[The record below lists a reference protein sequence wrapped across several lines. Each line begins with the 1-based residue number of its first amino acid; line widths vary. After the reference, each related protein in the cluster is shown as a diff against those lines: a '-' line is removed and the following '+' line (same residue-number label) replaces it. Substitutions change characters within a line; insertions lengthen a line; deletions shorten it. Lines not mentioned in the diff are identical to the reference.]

1 MVDLK
6 SPAMLEVQHLGVH
19 FETPD
24 GRLDA
29 VRDLSF
35 SLSKGQTF
43 GIVGESGSGKSQS
56 MLAILGLLAAGGH
69 ATGAAHFE
77 GRDLLRLAPHELNR
91 IRGNRIAMIFQDPM
105 TSLNPYLTIE
115 RQMTEVLEVQKNA
128 TPRAARSRAQTM
140 LEAVQIA
147 DPVRC
152 LKGYPHQFSGGMRQ
166 RIMIAMALL
175 CEPDLLIADEPT
187 TALDVTVQAQI
198 VGLLRRLQHDFGTG
212 ILMITHDLG
221 LVAGLCDE
229 IMVMYGGRIMEQGS
243 AQALFD
249 GPSHPYTLALLN
261 AAPRLHGEQD
271 ALIAIPGAPPN
282 LANMPPGCPFA
293 PRCPL
298 ADTRCNLAPEL
309 VGESHQRACHRP
321 SAEVSIQGIQ
331 AAQPTQPTQLIQPQ
345 LIGTLEGI
353 DALNIPL
360 LRVRDLQV
368 GFPVRRGD
376 WPWSPGVTLRAVR
389 GVSFDLQ
396 AGETLGVVGES
407 GCGKSTLAR
416 ALLNLVPFQ
425 AESLRWFDQE
435 LAPKSAVA
443 ANAGITAGLTAAL
456 TSDATAS
463 SQAWL
468 EVRRQV
474 QMVFQDPLASL
485 DPRMNILQILS
496 EPLRTHEPGLTAAD
510 RLDRVCA
517 LIERVGL
524 DRHQLDRYPHEF
536 SGGQCQRIGIAR
548 ALILRPRVIVCDE
561 PVSALDVSIQ
571 AQIINLLRDLQQEFG
586 LALIFIAHD
595 LTVIRHVSQ
604 RVLVMYLGQVVET
617 GTRAALFDN
626 PQHPYTRALLASV
639 PVPDPK
645 IERHRA
651 STALVGELP
660 SPLDPPSGCAFRTR
674 CPIAQDQCAQSSPVL
689 ALKGRPQG
697 SGQTQAAC
705 WLA

>member
-1 MVDLK
+1 MAEP
-6 SPAMLEVQHLGVH
+6 SSASMLDVKHLGVH

-35 SLSKGQTF
+35 SLAKGQTF

-115 RQMTEVLEVQKNA
+115 RQMTEVLEVQKTA
-128 TPRAARSRAQTM
+128 TPKAARSRAQTM

-229 IMVMYGGRIMEQGS
+229 VMVMYGGRIMEQGS

-249 GPSHPYTLALLN
+249 HPSHPYTLALLN

-282 LANMPPGCPFA
+282 LAQMPPGCPFA

-298 ADTRCNLAPEL
+298 ADARCTLAPEL
-309 VGESHQRACHRP
+309 AGERHRRACHRP
-321 SAEVSIQGIQ
+321 AGEVSIQQIQ
-331 AAQPTQPTQLIQPQ
+331 QIQPQ
-345 LIGTLEGI
+345 RAEAGVEAEAGTEASAGI
-353 DALNIPL
+353 NSPTTPL
-360 LRVRDLQV
+360 LRVRELQV
-368 GFPVRRGD
+368 GFPVSGGD
-376 WPWSPGVTLRAVR
+376 WPWSPSVTLRAVR

-416 ALLNLVPFQ
+416 ALMNLVPFQ
-425 AESLRWFDQE
+425 AESLRWFNQE
-435 LAPKSAVA
+435 MAPK
-443 ANAGITAGLTAAL
+443 
-456 TSDATAS
+456 SDATANT
-463 SQAWL
+463 QAWL
-468 EVRRQV
+468 RVRQQV

-496 EPLRTHEPGLTAAD
+496 EPLRTHEPHLTAAD

-548 ALILRPRVIVCDE
+548 ALVLRPRVIICDE

-604 RVLVMYLGQVVET
+604 RVLVMYLGQVVEI
-617 GTRAALFDN
+617 GARAALFDN
-626 PQHPYTRALLASV
+626 PRHPYTRALLASV
-639 PVPDPK
+639 PVPDPR

-674 CPIAQDQCAQSSPVL
+674 CPIAQDRCAQASPVL
-689 ALKGRPQG
+689 AFKGGSEG